1 MKTIGLFSDRVSSRN
16 RDLNYR
22 KFELGGAEVVGVKYS
37 SINYKD
43 RLLVGGAAYVSRHKS
58 IVPGI
63 DLVCSIGNSHFVSA
77 GFDLGVNRN
86 GGWAQHCHIPHGQLT
101 HIPEGFSLEACAAY
115 GTAGLT
121 AAEIVRQVELHT
133 RVNTS
138 KSVLIVGGVRGSS
151 FFTALFL
158 LALGYRVTLISRHEA
173 AVFADFEGFTN
184 IELDKFLAPKP
195 LSIMKDTSEYDV
207 AIDFLGG
214 DSLANSIGSLSE
226 GGTLFSVGN
235 VMGNRVEAFSLAPFF
250 LRGICLQGVN
260 LERLE
265 ASRKA
270 SLWQFIFENEYL
282 WRQWVSW
289 SMVKFS
295 DLKDYLLEGPM
306 INDRPRVVVNLEE

>member
-16 RDLNYR
+16 RSLNYR
-22 KFELGGAEVVGVKYS
+22 EFDLSGSEVVGVKYS

-43 RLLVGGAAYVSRHKS
+43 WLLVDGAAHVSRQKS

-77 GFDLGVNRN
+77 GFDLGVSRN
-86 GGWAQHCHIPHGQLT
+86 GGWAQHCHVPQGQLT
-101 HIPEGFSLEACAAY
+101 HIPDGFSLEACAAY

-121 AAEIVRQVELHT
+121 AAEMVRQVELRD
-133 RVNTS
+133 RVCKS

-173 AVFADFEGFTN
+173 LVLADFEGFTN
-184 IELDKFLAPKP
+184 IELDKFLASKP
-195 LSIMKDTSEYDV
+195 LSILKDASEYDL

-214 DSLANSIGSLSE
+214 NSLVNNIGSLRE

-235 VMGNRVEAFSLAPFF
+235 AMGNRVEAFSLAPFF
-250 LRGICLQGVN
+250 LKGICLQGVN
-260 LERLE
+260 LEMLE
-265 ASRKA
+265 VSRKS
-270 SLWQFIFENEYL
+270 SLWQFIFENEYR
-282 WRQWVSW
+282 WKQWISW
-289 SMVKFS
+289 STVKFT
-295 DLKDYLLEGPM
+295 DLKDYLLEGSR
-306 INDRPRVVVNLEE
+306 INDHPRVIVNLEE